1 MGDYVRGKLNKQLP
15 HISMKTHQT
24 GDTRRAG
31 SQASL
36 QIGEIFQKYLLIT
49 RNLDTVQE
57 KLVYFPWNFVRFSE
71 LFKYQEWDGDK
82 QIVMRL
88 SAVST
93 PVCSVCSLMNKWKT
107 ILVHDIWIPPIRA
120 PPPYKYVEH
129 SSLYTNLRMYLCQIN
144 HMKLIRFF
152 CKTTLVTILVILLL
166 SF

>member
-71 LFKYQEWDGDK
+71 FFKYQEWDGDK
-82 QIVMRL
+82 QIVTRL

-93 PVCSVCSLMNKWKT
+93 LVCKFVLWWTNGKQFLFMISGFLPSGHHLRTNMLSIRPYIRTCVC
-107 ILVHDIWIPPIRA
+107 I
-120 PPPYKYVEH
+120 YV
-129 SSLYTNLRMYLCQIN
+129 
-144 HMKLIRFF
+144 K
-152 CKTTLVTILVILLL
+152 
-166 SF
+166 